1 MSTLEIS
8 VKASVGALE
17 LEVSLPSFSG
27 TLALVGP
34 NGAGKSTLLSML
46 LGVRRPRSG
55 RIVVGEAVLFDSARG
70 LDMPIETRRLAWV
83 PQDSGLF
90 PHLSVRGNVEF
101 AVDSARTEAERTS
114 RANRANELIEELE
127 LGGLTN
133 RRISTLSGGERQ
145 RVALARALTA
155 EPRALLLDEPLAAL
169 DVESREDVR
178 QFLARWLER
187 LTIPS
192 VVVTHDP
199 ADARMLGR
207 TIAVLER
214 GKVTVRGSWD
224 DVSRSTSGFAA
235 AFGVGAPSPRAG

>member
-1 MSTLEIS
+1 MSTLALS
-8 VKASVGALE
+8 VKATVGALE
-17 LEVSLPSFSG
+17 LDVSLPSFSG

-34 NGAGKSTLLSML
+34 NGAGKSSLLSML
-46 LGVRRPRSG
+46 LGVRRPTSG
-55 RIVVGEAVLFDSARG
+55 RIVVGDLVLFDSIGGVDLA
-70 LDMPIETRRLAWV
+70 IETRRLAWV

-90 PHLSVRGNVEF
+90 PHLDVRGNVEF
-101 AVDSARTEAERTS
+101 AVGSARTEAERTS
-114 RANRANELIEELE
+114 RANRASELIEELE
-127 LGGLTN
+127 LGALSK
-133 RRISTLSGGERQ
+133 RRVSTLSGGERQ

-214 GKVTVRGSWD
+214 GKVTVQGSWA

-235 AFGVGAPSPRAG
+235 AFGVGSGSERQG